1 MKKQTSILFLGV
13 LFFSFITIT
22 NPTNN
27 YRLTENFSMKIIGS
41 SNVHDWESTIDSIS
55 GSASISMDELG
66 NVQITSCQVS
76 IPVNSIKSSKGKR
89 MDKKTMKALNE
100 KEFPTITYELE
111 SFIQEEK
118 SDDGFTAK
126 TVGNL
131 SIAGTTKS
139 IEMTIT
145 GDKTDNGLLEIFG
158 KKDMK
163 MTDFNIKPPTALLGT
178 MKTRDDITIEFRV
191 TLDQPNN

>member
-13 LFFSFITIT
+13 LFFSFITFT

-55 GSASISMDELG
+55 GSAAISLDDMG
-66 NVQITSCQVS
+66 NIQISSCQVT
-76 IPVNSIKSSKGKR
+76 IPVKSIKSSKGKR

-111 SFIQEEK
+111 SFNQVEK
-118 SDDGFTAK
+118 SEDGFTAQ
-126 TVGNL
+126 TVGSL

-145 GDKTDNGLLEIFG
+145 GDKTDDGLLEIFG
-158 KKDMK
+158 KKDML
-163 MTDFNIKPPTALLGT
+163 MTDFNIKPPKALLGT
-178 MKTRDDITIEFRV
+178 MKTRDEITVEFRV